1 MVTKI
6 LALTALS
13 LLTSSSA
20 LAAAGG
26 CHAIGGTHVSLK
38 VPCVVPALVC
48 VESQFLTGPLEGTGS
63 TLITGF
69 NQLRKSLPG

>member
-48 VESQFLTGPLEGTGS
+48 VESQFLTGRLEGTGS

>member
-1 MVTKI
+1 
-6 LALTALS
+6 
-13 LLTSSSA
+13 
-20 LAAAGG
+20 
-26 CHAIGGTHVSLK
+26 
-38 VPCVVPALVC
+38 VC